1 MKKELLVASAL
12 VTSLGMAGVAEA
24 ASATFSGKV
33 RNGVT
38 GGDTDGTADGTYAA
52 HSQASFT
59 VSLAETLDSGT
70 KVSTGFDLTD
80 ESDGATD
87 TSGLTLTFTDGSKLD
102 LLEAGNAYSSKLASV
117 PSASGEH
124 GLTGTT
130 LNSAPTGLTFGNTS
144 DNIGFEWHSADD
156 AFGVEGLKV
165 GVSAGFGDDGDTS
178 STSTAENSYSVG
190 LSYATTTGD
199 TTITVGG
206 GYMMAE
212 DSNTTTVNDRANQTA
227 VAVTA
232 ATGDLTVGVGFA
244 AGSYVDANSGASAEV
259 DGAEAIS
266 AGVKYVSGDI
276 TFAVGY
282 VDGEAKDNTSFSGAG
297 SNQDSYESMSASVD
311 YVVISGITAT
321 VSYATEDAA
330 EEGTS
335 STNHSGSSWYV
346 GANVTF

>member
-38 GGDTDGTADGTYAA
+38 GGDTDGTADGTYSA

-80 ESDGATD
+80 ENDGSTD

-117 PSASGEH
+117 PGASGEH

-130 LNSAPTGLTFGNTS
+130 LNSAPSSLTFGNTS

-178 STSTAENSYSVG
+178 STSTAENSYSIG

-259 DGAEAIS
+259 DGAEAVT